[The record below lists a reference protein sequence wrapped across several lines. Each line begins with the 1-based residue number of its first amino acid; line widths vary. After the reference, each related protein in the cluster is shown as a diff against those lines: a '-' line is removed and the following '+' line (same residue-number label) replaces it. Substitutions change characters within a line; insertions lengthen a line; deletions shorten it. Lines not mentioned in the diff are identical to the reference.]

1 MMNTYFLTF
10 SRKFNVGFFLC
21 FILIPCTCVYSQSNG
36 SLNLKEKKVV
46 NTNYSTNGVEYIEM
60 FAYKSS
66 FLGDN
71 KMSILKIDPQLFDFR
86 LICTSQIGLTKNAIE
101 WMDSLNLNI
110 VFNAGMYNLSDNIT
124 NQFYLKNYDHIN
136 NSILSPSA
144 NGIIAFNPSFDTI
157 PKFQLFDLTM
167 DKWEGI
173 ERSYKC
179 IVQGLRMIDCNG
191 NPVFWNNRAQFC
203 SMLVIAQDKSNNI
216 YLIFSRSPYT
226 QNQMIENLVNLPFE
240 LINAIYLE
248 GGSRANFVFQSNEF
262 SIQKVGSFV
271 TGYNPNDRNQIF
283 FPFPNFIVL
292 RKIGL

>member
-46 NTNYSTNGVEYIEM
+46 NANYSTNGVEYIEM

-136 NSILSPSA
+136 NSILSP
-144 NGIIAFNPSFDTI
+144 
-157 PKFQLFDLTM
+157 
-167 DKWEGI
+167 W
-173 ERSYKC
+173 R
-179 IVQGLRMIDCNG
+179 
-191 NPVFWNNRAQFC
+191 
-203 SMLVIAQDKSNNI
+203 
-216 YLIFSRSPYT
+216 
-226 QNQMIENLVNLPFE
+226 
-240 LINAIYLE
+240 
-248 GGSRANFVFQSNEF
+248 
-262 SIQKVGSFV
+262 
-271 TGYNPNDRNQIF
+271 
-283 FPFPNFIVL
+283 
-292 RKIGL
+292 